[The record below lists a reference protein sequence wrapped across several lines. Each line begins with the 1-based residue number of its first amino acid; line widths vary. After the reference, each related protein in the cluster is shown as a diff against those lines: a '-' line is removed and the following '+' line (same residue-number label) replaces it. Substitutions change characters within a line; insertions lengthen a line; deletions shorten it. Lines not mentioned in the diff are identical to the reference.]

1 MGQTGVGK
9 STLLNK
15 IAPASILKQ
24 EKFQTVWV
32 AGATLLEQL
41 VL

>member
-15 IAPASILKQ
+15 NDFEFTVEAENFQ
-24 EKFQTVWV
+24 ERF
-32 AGATLLEQL
+32 GS
-41 VL
+41 